1 MTLTKALLGI
11 IFVISS
17 GCAFSQPSIA
27 RDTLN
32 QPQSLFRIT
41 NPPAIYEDWWKEISD
56 CSHVELP
63 VDHAARTTW
72 VIVPVRPFRN
82 KINGVNED
90 AAILSESR
98 SRDVTIYVNYTGI
111 LDRGLITHEMEHALL
126 FWKYGQKFVG
136 QHPAPYYTQCGLVE
150 KGQQKL

>member
-1 MTLTKALLGI
+1 MKKLVLLLLL
-11 IFVISS
+11 SS
-17 GCAFSQPSIA
+17 GCASSQPSIA

-32 QPQSLFRIT
+32 QPTPLFRIT
-41 NPPAIYEDWWKEISD
+41 SPPAIYEEWWKDVSG

-63 VDHAARTTW
+63 IDHAARTTW

-82 KINGVNED
+82 EINGINQD
-90 AAILSESR
+90 AAILSVST
-98 SRDVTIYVNYTGI
+98 SRDVVIYVNRTGI

>member
-1 MTLTKALLGI
+1 MKKLVLLLLL
-11 IFVISS
+11 SS
-17 GCAFSQPSIA
+17 GCASSQPSIA

-32 QPQSLFRIT
+32 QPTPLFRIT
-41 NPPAIYEDWWKEISD
+41 SPPAIYEEWWKDISD

-63 VDHAARTTW
+63 IDHAARTTW

-82 KINGVNED
+82 EINGINQD
-90 AAILSESR
+90 AAILSVST
-98 SRDVTIYVNYTGI
+98 SRDVVIYVNRTGI